1 MKRTLITLCMIL
13 PLATTFADEVTK
25 TDFRVLEAD
34 SVEVVEKECLF
45 ALRNTMTEKE
55 VERKAK
61 YSCYSL
67 KMKNAIVE
75 TSDGEQMILG
85 EVETKPLVELF
96 NIKASDKCI
105 QRIADG
111 MNKVFKGEKL
121 GKGETLELPSF
132 EVVAVNGGKV
142 EVATSKNKVFGSR
155 TLGRESFNYKN
166 RSEDYRCHPHADK
179 PSIQVVEKLE
189 ERVVED
195 EDVLGQLGRHAKGF
209 GWNLLRAGEKAV
221 DYTSDKIGITTSK

>member
-13 PLATTFADEVTK
+13 PLATSFADEVTK

-45 ALRNTMTEKE
+45 ALRKTMTEKE
-55 VERKAK
+55 VEQKAK

-67 KMKNAIVE
+67 KMKNAVVE

-85 EVETKPLVELF
+85 EVETQPLVELF

-111 MNKVFKGEKL
+111 MNKVFKGEEL

-132 EVVAVNGGKV
+132 EIIAVDGGKV

-155 TLGRESFNYKN
+155 TLGRESFNYKSRN
-166 RSEDYRCHPHADK
+166 EDFRCHPHADE
-179 PSIQVVEKLE
+179 PSIQVVEKLDE
-189 ERVVED
+189 PVVED

-221 DYTSDKIGITTSK
+221 DYTSDKIGITSGK